1 MLTILLLG
9 IPFLAALILFAPKD
23 RGWKNLAL
31 IFSLIELAV
40 SIVAFVVYKQN
51 PASQLLH
58 FNTVWVKSLGIN
70 FDVSINALSLL
81 MILLTTF
88 LIPIIILST
97 YKKGVQTS
105 NKFLGLILGFQMA
118 VIGVFMANDGFLF
131 YIFWEMTLIPVYL
144 ICLLW
149 GGENRS
155 KVTLKFF
162 IYTLI
167 GSLFM
172 LVGLIILYNKT
183 DVNGI
188 HSWDIQALYEAG
200 RSLDLVQQGAIFWFI
215 FIAFA
220 VKIPVVPFHTWQPDT
235 YVDAPVQGTM
245 ILSGIMLKMATFGA
259 IKWLLPMVPLGVQEW
274 GTLVMILCVVGI
286 VYTSIIALGQ
296 NEYKRFNAYISLAHV
311 GVITAAIF
319 SGTHQGIQGSIML
332 MLAHGINAVGLFF
345 ISEILLRK
353 TGTTLM
359 DQMGGI
365 RQQNGNFSTFF
376 LIVVLGVVAL
386 PLTSGFVGEFL
397 SLVGIYQYNPYL
409 GAVAGLSIILGA
421 VYMLRI
427 FQKIMLGES
436 KNQNAVFGK
445 LEMSEN
451 IVLIIISIAIIG
463 IGVYP
468 ALLNDIAEI
477 AAYESLLNIK

>member
-1 MLTILLLG
+1 MLTLLLLG

-31 IFSLIELAV
+31 IFSLVEFVV
-40 SIVAFVVYKQN
+40 SLVAFVIYKQN
-51 PASQLLH
+51 PASELLH
-58 FNTVWVKSLGIN
+58 FKAVWIKSLGIN

-97 YKKGVQTS
+97 YKKGVKTS
-105 NKFLGLILGFQMA
+105 NKFLGLILAFQMA

-131 YIFWEMTLIPVYL
+131 YIFWEITLIPVYL

-172 LVGLIILYNKT
+172 LVGLIMLYHHTN
-183 DVNGI
+183 VNGLK
-188 HSWDIQALYEAG
+188 SWDIQALYAAG
-200 RSLDLVQQGAIFWFI
+200 RSLDFAQQGLIFWFI

-220 VKIPVVPFHTWQPDT
+220 VKIPIFPFHTWQPDT
-235 YVDAPVQGTM
+235 YVDAPIQGTM

-274 GTLVMILCVVGI
+274 GTTVMVLAIIGI

-311 GVITAAIF
+311 AVIAAAIF

-332 MLAHGINAVGLFF
+332 MLAHGINTVGLFF
-345 ISEILLRK
+345 ISEILFRK
-353 TGTTLM
+353 TGTTMM
-359 DQMGGI
+359 DEMGGI
-365 RQQNGNFSTFF
+365 RQQNGNFSTLF
-376 LIVVLGVVAL
+376 LIIVLGVVAL
-386 PLTSGFVGEFL
+386 PLTSGFIGEFL
-397 SLVGIYQYNPYL
+397 SLIGIYQFNPYFA
-409 GAVAGLSIILGA
+409 AVAGLSIIFGA

-436 KNQNAVFGK
+436 KNENFVFGK
-445 LEMSEN
+445 LEPSEN

-463 IGVYP
+463 LGVYP
-468 ALLNDIAEI
+468 AILNDIAET
-477 AAYESLLNIK
+477 AAYEALLNIK